1 MLQSSYL
8 VVSTCE
14 HLIEAWAFFFFF
26 LNSSDYVAYEFIFLE
41 EKPFW
46 RY

>member
-14 HLIEAWAFFFFF
+14 HLIEAWAFFFF
-26 LNSSDYVAYEFIFLE
+26 NSSDYVAYEFIFLE
-41 EKPFW
+41 EKPFS
-46 RY
+46 R

>member
-26 LNSSDYVAYEFIFLE
+26 NSSDYVAYEFIFLE
-41 EKPFW
+41 EKPFS
-46 RY
+46 R